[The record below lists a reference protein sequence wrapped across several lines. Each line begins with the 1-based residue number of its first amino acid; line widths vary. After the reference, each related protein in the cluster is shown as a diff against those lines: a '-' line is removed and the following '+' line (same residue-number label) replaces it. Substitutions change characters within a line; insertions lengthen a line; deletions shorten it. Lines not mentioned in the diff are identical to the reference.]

1 MCLLFQKDI
10 REPILQGSLT
20 KTSAASRSSS
30 WFSVKAAGLPQG
42 KPDSE
47 RPPIRPQLP
56 TKVVST
62 MPVASS
68 EDDVSPTDSTEKDF
82 RDTIAGVQFA
92 GIISSE
98 IPKRR
103 HPVAFQMK
111 GVHLG
116 YPPLSE
122 RMTDAARAPIAVRP
136 AFRSCIQYHVS
147 LFLSILT

>member
-1 MCLLFQKDI
+1 MKDI
-10 REPILQGSLT
+10 IPNVSVENSSPR
-20 KTSAASRSSS
+20 SAS
-30 WFSVKAAGLPQG
+30 F
-42 KPDSE
+42 
-47 RPPIRPQLP
+47 
-56 TKVVST
+56 
-62 MPVASS
+62 
-68 EDDVSPTDSTEKDF
+68 EKDF

-103 HPVAFQMK
+103 HPVAFQMN

-116 YPPLSE
+116 YPPLPE